1 MGGRPYSVVGL
12 VCTNSDY
19 DSRSNP
25 DHGAGSFQVY
35 CFAFCAGMGGKP
47 PSISDLSVA
56 DSFPDELEVVSADL
70 DTGADVVVEADL
82 DTDSETYDADA
93 DPDADLDTDPDIDAD
108 IVDLDVGACWFH
120 GDSFSSWAGMGG
132 RPYSVVGTVCTNS
145 DHESLLNPDDGASS

>member
-1 MGGRPYSVVGL
+1 MSA
-12 VCTNSDY
+12 T
-19 DSRSNP
+19 
-25 DHGAGSFQVY
+25 
-35 CFAFCAGMGGKP
+35 
-47 PSISDLSVA
+47 
-56 DSFPDELEVVSADL
+56 DSFLDELEVVSADL
-70 DTGADVVVEADL
+70 DTSADVVVEADL

-145 DHESLLNPDDGASS
+145 DHESLLNPDDGANS